1 MEVYCLIEN
10 LSRRIVPFIQNSFA
24 RFNTGGVALAWNE
37 SMIVSFVNNAI
48 DNGYII
54 TTQDADFYEMS
65 LNSWATTEDCLAQDG
80 QSIENGDYQNL
91 ARQSTS
97 H

>member
-1 MEVYCLIEN
+1 
-10 LSRRIVPFIQNSFA
+10 
-24 RFNTGGVALAWNE
+24 
-37 SMIVSFVNNAI
+37 MIVSFANMPLITATS
-48 DNGYII
+48 I

-65 LNSWATTEDCLAQDG
+65 LIHGQPPQDRLAQDG

-91 ARQSTS
+91 ARQSAS